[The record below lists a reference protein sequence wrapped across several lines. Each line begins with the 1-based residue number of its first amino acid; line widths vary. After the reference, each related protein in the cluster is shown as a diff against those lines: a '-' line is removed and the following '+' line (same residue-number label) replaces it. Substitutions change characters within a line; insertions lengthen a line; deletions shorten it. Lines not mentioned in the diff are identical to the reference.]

1 MSPPARNPLTIAEFA
16 AASGVSR
23 ETLERLKT
31 YVELLEAWQKAIN
44 LVGPDGLADVWRRH
58 VLDSAQLVNFL
69 PNPPPGSA
77 LKIADLGSGAGFPGL
92 ILAILGAGD
101 VHLIE
106 SDKRKCVFL
115 AEAARKTGT
124 TAHIHAERIEKIGQK
139 SPFGRV
145 DVVTARGLAPISKLL
160 NYAEPILRPGGVC
173 LFLKGERV
181 EEELTA
187 ATKEWIMRIEK
198 WPSAT
203 AETGAVLRLGDISR
217 GKSGK

>member
-1 MSPPARNPLTIAEFA
+1 MAPAARNPLTIAEFVS
-16 AASGVSR
+16 ASGVSR

-31 YVELLEAWQKAIN
+31 YVDLLGSWQKAIN
-44 LVGPDGLADVWRRH
+44 LVAPDGLSDIWRRH
-58 VLDSAQLVNFL
+58 ILDSVQLINFL
-69 PNPPPGSA
+69 PKAPAGKT

-92 ILAILGAGD
+92 VLAILGAGE

-115 AEAARKTGT
+115 AEVARKTGAT
-124 TAHIHAERIEKIGQK
+124 VHIHSQRIEEIGEK
-139 SPFGRV
+139 LPFGRV
-145 DVVTARGLAPISKLL
+145 DLVTARALAPISKLL
-160 NYAEPILRPGGVC
+160 EYAEPILKPGGVC

-181 EEELTA
+181 DEELTA
-187 ATKEWIMRIEK
+187 ASKEWIMQVEK